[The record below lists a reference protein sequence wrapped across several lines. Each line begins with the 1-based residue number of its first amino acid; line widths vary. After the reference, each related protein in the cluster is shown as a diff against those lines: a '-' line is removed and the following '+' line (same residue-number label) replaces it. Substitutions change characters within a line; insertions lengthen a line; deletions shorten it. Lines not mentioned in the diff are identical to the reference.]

1 MSNQL
6 TDQQKNDICG
16 VIGIGCDR
24 DTAAKYAHTTWA
36 DLHAAMH
43 SDPDFAARV
52 RHEEA
57 VIEIKH
63 MTQIRIASKK
73 EANWRISVWWLE
85 RLAPDQYGPRG
96 SGDVSAR
103 QLKKF
108 IEHVG
113 ATLVNDVH
121 NDDDRK
127 RLLTRLQST
136 ADTLELFLRDD
147 FQPDESLV
155 DEPRLEVANLGVAS
169 VASLDDSAAGSDEEL
184 A

>member
-1 MSNQL
+1 MSNSL
-6 TDQQKNDICG
+6 TDQQKHEICG

-36 DLHAAMH
+36 ELHAAMRD
-43 SDPDFAARV
+43 DPAFAARI

-63 MTQIRIASKK
+63 MTQIRTASKK

-85 RLAPDQYGPRG
+85 RLAPDRYGPRG
-96 SGDVSAR
+96 AGEVNSR

-108 IEHVG
+108 IEHIG
-113 ATLVNDVH
+113 NTLINDVRGEE
-121 NDDDRK
+121 DRT
-127 RLLTRLQST
+127 RLLARLQST

-147 FQPDESLV
+147 FQADELQIDDLATEHAELTV
-155 DEPRLEVANLGVAS
+155 DSWALPGRP
-169 VASLDDSAAGSDEEL
+169 AAGADEES